1 MGPVRGP
8 TWTGLPSCSWGLS
21 PMEPRAEG
29 AGELWESLYAASLAP
44 SYLNRQA
51 YGFLLNQGNVWL
63 VRRPD
68 QYTTKDDG
76 ELSLG
81 IVLHH
86 FSSVAENWMGK
97 LNWRFYPEASALEL
111 PEGHEAVAVCSL

>member
-1 MGPVRGP
+1 MER
-8 TWTGLPSCSWGLS
+8 WGSDRNLDKYIGFFDD
-21 PMEPRAEG
+21 M
-29 AGELWESLYAASLAP
+29 LWESLYAASLAP